1 VFELNAVLPV
11 VRARQLLQEG
21 LSNPEAIY
29 EATLM
34 ATGSE
39 VAAEKA
45 RADAIQK
52 QMLTNS

>member
-1 VFELNAVLPV
+1 

-29 EATLM
+29 TATFL
-34 ATGSE
+34 ATGSK

-45 RADAIQK
+45 RADALQK
-52 QMLTNS
+52 QMLNNA